1 MKTFGIIY
9 FLLFAFIL
17 LEYLFFYTALNS
29 SLMLPPFEQELVMI
43 FTFVMFCTMALSP
56 DGSET
61 CTIAKDDWGPYH
73 TMDECYDRARFMVDD
88 MKRILNVEAEYS
100 YKCEHETGI

>member
-1 MKTFGIIY
+1 
-9 FLLFAFIL
+9 
-17 LEYLFFYTALNS
+17 
-29 SLMLPPFEQELVMI
+29 MI
-43 FTFVMFCTMALSP
+43 VTFVMFCTKALSL

-61 CTIAKDDWGPYH
+61 CTIAKDDWGPYQ
-73 TMDECYDRARFMVDD
+73 TVDECYDRARVIVDD